1 MKTLYSVSFNIIII
15 EEITS
20 MIAGMKERRDL
31 PI

>member
-1 MKTLYSVSFNIIII
+1 MKTLYLVSFNIIII